1 MPESFTPRAACG
13 IVGPLLAGCL
23 LLAGCAAAYGAAPLS
38 NTGYPIAIVIAQQP
52 AYLQSTC
59 SGATSDTL
67 DAGASVADLGTVG
80 TNCEEIVYQSGGSYT
95 AVGYLPVYGMRR
107 AAGGVRCRVDAGC
120 MLRAGPGPGYSAI
133 GQLAKGDAARGYG
146 TAKTG
151 AIITDGQNFD
161 WWEVVDP
168 ASGARADI
176 FGPSG
181 QAF

>member
-1 MPESFTPRAACG
+1 MSG
-13 IVGPLLAGCL
+13 ISNQRTSVGVVSLLLAGCL
-23 LLAGCAAAYGAAPLS
+23 LLVGCAAAYGAEPLS
-38 NTGYPIAIVIAQQP
+38 NTGYPIAIVIAPQP
-52 AYLQSTC
+52 VYLQSTC

-67 DAGASVADLGTVG
+67 DAGASVADLGTMG
-80 TNCEEIVYQSGGSYT
+80 TNCEEIVYQSGSSYT

-107 AAGGVRCRVDAGC
+107 AAGGVRCRADAGC
-120 MLRAGPGPGYSAI
+120 VLRAGPGPDYTAI
-133 GQLAKGDAARGYG
+133 GQLGQGEAARGYG

-161 WWEVVDP
+161 WWEVLDP
-168 ASGARADI
+168 TSGARVDI